1 MPLRARGT
9 IIDLSVPSADSI
21 ENVLVKDVIG
31 QKDDTHLGD
40 SLYAH
45 AHIIEEHVH
54 KEQLVYPTLANS
66 IQVAGGAGAWE
77 LGNLVTIMPANT
89 VAADM
94 RFDIHWIIICALS
107 ANDEYE
113 LILYANTTQIGRL
126 TFTRTDKKDVTD
138 GVPFQCPI
146 LAPSVR
152 IRGRLASSSGGDTG
166 NFKIMYHEY

>member
-1 MPLRARGT
+1 MPLRARGV
-9 IIDLSVPSADSI
+9 IVDLSVVDIDNSA
-21 ENVLVKDVIG
+21 NVTVKDVVG
-31 QKDDTHLGD
+31 QKNDTHLGN

-66 IQVAGGAGAWE
+66 VQVAGGAGVWE

-113 LILYANTTQIGRL
+113 LILYADTTQIGRL

-146 LAPSVR
+146 LDPSVR
-152 IRGRLASSSGGDTG
+152 IRARLASASGGDNG

>member
-1 MPLRARGT
+1 MPLRARGVVVDLNVVG
-9 IIDLSVPSADSI
+9 IDDSA
-21 ENVLVKDVIG
+21 NLTVKDVVG

-45 AHIIEEHVH
+45 AHILEEHIH

-113 LILYANTTQIGRL
+113 LILYADTTQIGRL

-152 IRGRLASSSGGDTG
+152 IRARLASASGGDNG

>member
-1 MPLRARGT
+1 MPLRARGVVVDLNVVG
-9 IIDLSVPSADSI
+9 IDDSA
-21 ENVLVKDVIG
+21 NLTVKEVVG

-45 AHIIEEHVH
+45 AHILEEHIH

-113 LILYANTTQIGRL
+113 LILYADTTQIGRL

-152 IRGRLASSSGGDTG
+152 IRARLASASGGDNG